1 MTWKSQWLLIPT
13 GGSVCV
19 KDVFIL
25 QTLPGVPPLRASPP
39 SETSGLWHSCWDQG
53 VGKIRLLERSG
64 TLQCSGGVKLLRVP
78 CALI

>member
-1 MTWKSQWLLIPT
+1 MEEPVVASTCRWKCLCEGCLYPANTPRS
-13 GGSVCV
+13 
-19 KDVFIL
+19 
-25 QTLPGVPPLRASPP
+25 ASPP

-53 VGKIRLLERSG
+53 AGKIRLLERSG